1 MDKHVQTHAFWLVL
15 DHYVVLSDDVNIS
28 LMIKLIL
35 KWWQT
40 ILLSLSHSQL
50 LPLSFPCILPLLSAL
65 LPSFLFPPPQFSVS
79 FSQNFLSSPV
89 LFEVL
94 SANKPLLML

>member
-1 MDKHVQTHAFWLVL
+1 MDKHVQTRAFWSVL

-40 ILLSLSHSQL
+40 ILLSLFHSQCYPCHSPVL
-50 LPLSFPCILPLLSAL
+50 LPLHSAL

-79 FSQNFLSSPV
+79 FSQNLLSSPV
-89 LFEVL
+89 LFSYE
-94 SANKPLLML
+94 S